1 MRKETRMLFKVDLIT
16 YKGIYRTIETEK
28 LNVPTSEGRRTILSN
43 HMPIMM
49 PLAMGVIETSN
60 NGTLSHFAVNNGIMY
75 FESNQA
81 AIIADSVLD
90 VDEIDIPRAI
100 ADRDRALKGIESAR
114 NEVEL
119 SRATF
124 KKEVAENFLS
134 AAEKYLK

>member
-1 MRKETRMLFKVDLIT
+1 MLFKVDLIT

-49 PLAMGVIETSN
+49 PLAMGVIETSK
-60 NGTLSHFAVNNGIMY
+60 NGKLSHFAVNNGIMY
-75 FESNQA
+75 FENNQA

-124 KKEVAENFLS
+124 KKEVAENFLG

>member
-1 MRKETRMLFKVDLIT
+1 MLFKVDLIT

-49 PLAMGVIETSN
+49 PLAMGVIETSK
-60 NGTLSHFAVNNGIMY
+60 NGKLSHFAVNNGIMY
-75 FESNQA
+75 FENNKA
-81 AIIADSVLD
+81 AIIVDSVLD
-90 VDEIDIPRAI
+90 VDEIDIPRAT
-100 ADRDRALKGIESAR
+100 ADRGRALKGIESAR

>member
-1 MRKETRMLFKVDLIT
+1 MLFKLDLIT

-49 PLAMGVIETSN
+49 PLAMGVIETSKN
-60 NGTLSHFAVNNGIMY
+60 EKLSHYAVNNGIMY
-75 FESNQA
+75 FESNHA

-100 ADRDRALKGIESAR
+100 ADRGRALKGIESAR

-119 SRATF
+119 SRVTF
-124 KKEVAENFLS
+124 KKEVAENFLG

>member
-1 MRKETRMLFKVDLIT
+1 MLFKLDLIT

-49 PLAMGVIETSN
+49 PLAMGVIETSKD
-60 NGTLSHFAVNNGIMY
+60 GKLSHYAVNNGIMY
-75 FESNQA
+75 FEDNQA

-90 VDEIDIPRAI
+90 VDEIDIQRAI
-100 ADRDRALKGIESAR
+100 NDRDKALNGIASAR
-114 NEVEL
+114 NEVEN

>member
-1 MRKETRMLFKVDLIT
+1 MLFKLDLIT

-60 NGTLSHFAVNNGIMY
+60 NGKLSHFAVNNGIMY

-81 AIIADSVLD
+81 AIIADSILD

>member
-1 MRKETRMLFKVDLIT
+1 
-16 YKGIYRTIETEK
+16 
-28 LNVPTSEGRRTILSN
+28 SEGRRTILSN

-49 PLAMGVIETSN
+49 PLAMGVIETSK
-60 NGTLSHFAVNNGIMY
+60 NGKLSHFAVNNGIMY

-90 VDEIDIPRAI
+90 VDDIDIPRAI

>member
-1 MRKETRMLFKVDLIT
+1 MLFKVDLIT

-60 NGTLSHFAVNNGIMY
+60 NGKLSHFAVNNGIMY

>member
-1 MRKETRMLFKVDLIT
+1 MLFKVDLIT

-28 LNVPTSEGRRTILSN
+28 LNVPTSEGRRTVLSN

-49 PLAMGVIETSN
+49 PLAMGVIETSKD
-60 NGTLSHFAVNNGIMY
+60 GKLSHYAVNNGIMY
-75 FESNQA
+75 FEDNQA

-90 VDEIDIPRAI
+90 VDEIDIQRAI
-100 ADRDRALKGIESAR
+100 NDRDRALNGIASAR
-114 NEVEL
+114 NEVEN

>member
-1 MRKETRMLFKVDLIT
+1 MLFKLDLIT

-60 NGTLSHFAVNNGIMY
+60 NGKLSHFAVNNGIMY

>member
-1 MRKETRMLFKVDLIT
+1 MLFKVDLIT

-49 PLAMGVIETSN
+49 PLAMGVIETSK
-60 NGTLSHFAVNNGIMY
+60 NGKLSHFAVNNGIMY

-90 VDEIDIPRAI
+90 VDDIDIPRAI

>member
-1 MRKETRMLFKVDLIT
+1 MLFKVDLIT
-16 YKGIYRTIETEK
+16 YKGIYRTIETDK

-49 PLAMGVIETSN
+49 PLAMGVIETSKD
-60 NGTLSHFAVNNGIMY
+60 GKLSHFAVNNGIMY
-75 FESNQA
+75 FEDNQA

-90 VDEIDIPRAI
+90 VDEIDIQRAI
-100 ADRDRALKGIESAR
+100 ADRERALKGIASAR
-114 NEVEL
+114 NEVEN

>member
-1 MRKETRMLFKVDLIT
+1 MLFKVDLIT

-28 LNVPTSEGRRTILSN
+28 LNVPTSEGRRTVLSN

-49 PLAMGVIETSN
+49 PLAMGVIETSKD
-60 NGTLSHFAVNNGIMY
+60 GKLSHYAVNNGIMY
-75 FESNQA
+75 FEDNQA

-90 VDEIDIPRAI
+90 VDEIDIQRAI
-100 ADRDRALKGIESAR
+100 NDRDRALNGIASAR
-114 NEVEL
+114 NEVEN

-124 KKEVAENFLS
+124 KKEVAENFLN

>member
-1 MRKETRMLFKVDLIT
+1 MLFKVDLIT

-28 LNVPTSEGRRTILSN
+28 LNVPTSEGRRTVLSN

-49 PLAMGVIETSN
+49 PLAMGVIETSK
-60 NGTLSHFAVNNGIMY
+60 NGKLSHFAVNNGIMY
-75 FESNQA
+75 FENNQA

-124 KKEVAENFLS
+124 KKEVAENFLG
-134 AAEKYLK
+134 AADKYLKKQ

>member
-1 MRKETRMLFKVDLIT
+1 MLFSVDLIT

-49 PLAMGVIETSN
+49 PLAMGVIETSKN
-60 NGTLSHFAVNNGIMY
+60 NVLSHFAVNTGIMY
-75 FESNQA
+75 FENNQA
-81 AIIADSVLD
+81 FIIADSILD
-90 VDEIDIPRAI
+90 VDDIDIPRAV
-100 ADRDRALKGIESAR
+100 ADRERALNGIRSAR
-114 NEVEL
+114 NEVEN

-124 KKEVAENFLS
+124 KKEVAENFLN